1 MCLYARDLTPEE
13 GRRVQHEIRHGK
25 DPTYMKRCQ
34 VVLCS
39 AQGMTV
45 QEIAKLTLLSEYHI
59 RELIRTFNEKGLDS
73 MRPRKPGK
81 PHYKFTEEEKASVAE
96 FAQIPPRVL
105 GYPFNSWSLSKLKI
119 AIEERNILGDGKKK
133 TISDE
138 AIRLILEE
146 YGISYQRTKTWK
158 ESNDPKFDIK
168 KADSGAEEEGK
179 GFSEEPR
186 RPQLLAR

>member
-25 DPTYMKRCQ
+25 DPIWMKRSQ
-34 VVLCS
+34 VILCS

-59 RELIRTFNEKGLDS
+59 RELIRTFNSGGLEAV
-73 MRPRKPGK
+73 RPRKPGK

-96 FAQIPPRVL
+96 FAQIPPRVM
-105 GYPFNSWSLSKLKI
+105 GYPFNSWSLSKLKG
-119 AIEERNILGDGKKK
+119 AIEERRNVIGTK

-138 AIRLILEE
+138 EIRLILEE
-146 YGISYQRTKTWK
+146 KGISYQRTKTWK
-158 ESNDPKFDIK
+158 ESSDPEFDGK
-168 KADSGAEEEGK
+168 K
-179 GFSEEPR
+179 SESR
-186 RPQLLAR
+186 S

>member
-1 MCLYARDLTPEE
+1 
-13 GRRVQHEIRHGK
+13 VQHEIRHGK

-39 AQGMTV
+39 TQGMTV

-59 RELIRTFNEKGLDS
+59 RELIRTFNEKGLDA
-73 MRPRKPGK
+73 MRPKKPGK
-81 PHYKFTEEEKASVAE
+81 PHYKFTEEEKASIAE

-105 GYPFNSWSLSKLKI
+105 GYPFNSWSLSKLKQ
-119 AIEERNILGDGKKK
+119 AIEERKVVGDGK

-138 AIRLILEE
+138 CIRLILDE

-158 ESNDPKFDIK
+158 ESNDPEFHIK
-168 KADSGAEEEGK
+168 KAGRETQEEGK
-179 GFSEEPR
+179 GLSEEPR
-186 RPQLLAR
+186 RVLAR

>member
-1 MCLYARDLTPEE
+1 MCLYARDLTPGE

-39 AQGMTV
+39 AQKMTV

-59 RELIRTFNEKGLDS
+59 RELIRTFNEKGLDA
-73 MRPRKPGK
+73 MRPKKPGK
-81 PHYKFTEEEKASVAE
+81 PNPKFTEEEKASIVE

-105 GYPFNSWSLSKLKI
+105 GYPFNSWSLSKLKA
-119 AIEERNILGDGKKK
+119 AIEERKVIGK

-138 AIRLILEE
+138 SIRLILEE

-158 ESNDPKFDIK
+158 ESNDPEFDIK
-168 KADSGAEEEGK
+168 KANREAEEGGEGR
-179 GFSEEPR
+179 SEEPQR
-186 RPQLLAR
+186 LLVR